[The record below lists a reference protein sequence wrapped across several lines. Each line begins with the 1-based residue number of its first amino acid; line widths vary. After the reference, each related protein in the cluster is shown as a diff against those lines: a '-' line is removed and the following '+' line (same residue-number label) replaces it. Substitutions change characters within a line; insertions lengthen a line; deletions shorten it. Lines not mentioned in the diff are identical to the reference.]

1 MGALA
6 RRVPHR
12 SPMDTQ
18 RATTEA
24 ENVTELEERI
34 ELQKEQTKILQ
45 MQMECE
51 CPDPSCQVAHES

>member
-1 MGALA
+1 MGTLA
-6 RRVPHR
+6 QRVPHR

-45 MQMECE
+45 MQIAN
-51 CPDPSCQVAHES
+51 PQR